1 MLFYLSEYVLSCTVH
16 VSYVLQVMENKKW
29 TRAVWIEGNQE
40 EEGVVPTS
48 WIDGKTLRWPFGCS
62 ATQALKDQRPPEQ
75 NRLTFKLLKINLIN

>member
-29 TRAVWIEGNQE
+29 KRAVWIEGNQE

-48 WIDGKTLRWPFGCS
+48 WIDGETLRWPFGCIV
-62 ATQALKDQRPPEQ
+62 T
-75 NRLTFKLLKINLIN
+75 

>member
-1 MLFYLSEYVLSCTVH
+1 
-16 VSYVLQVMENKKW
+16 MENKKW

-62 ATQALKDQRPPEQ
+62 ATKALKDQRPPEQ
-75 NRLTFKLLKINLIN
+75 KWLTFKLLKIKLQSSELCQIKKHGFEV